1 MDINDTLIKTSDN
14 NMAGL
19 QNLKSLAI
27 NVSWI
32 VDKLQNFARHMA
44 KISLRRYL
52 SVAEFI
58 KYESFYKGCSIVCQ
72 IIIFSYQTI

>member
-1 MDINDTLIKTSDN
+1 MDINNTLIYTSDN

-32 VDKLQNFARHMA
+32 ADKLQNVAHHMA

-52 SVAEFI
+52 SVA
-58 KYESFYKGCSIVCQ
+58 
-72 IIIFSYQTI
+72 